1 MLQTQHNEQSTKRA
15 HKRLDD
21 ANDADKRLHKRLGDV
36 NVADPTQRTKHQEGA
51 QEAG

>member
-1 MLQTQHNEQSTKRA
+1 MKLNQQGNKRV

-21 ANDADKRLHKRLGDV
+21 ANDADKRLHERLGDV